1 MSAKIS
7 KRPNQSNCS
16 TSGYSSQ
23 ISDVSYDA
31 KQSLSISSICLNQA
45 KIIRTSTPSNLV
57 STLHIGSLST
67 ISSIQKPKT
76 KPTII
81 SSIIKLILKMF
92 ACFNLFK
99 KPDESSANSFDKNLP
114 KIVLKQQKL
123 STTPI
128 RQQQH
133 KPAFMAYSKPEN
145 TYQIRTR
152 IKENSF
158 ISSTP
163 NRPSYASFLF
173 IDDKEIYD
181 NMPSA
186 ESSQTSFNKA
196 KYTVNTEISTT
207 SISNERMKS
216 VPLLSSSP
224 LSSNNLN
231 ASKSASSSVISS
243 SSSSSSGLQTSTNSY
258 NVYND
263 GVYFKNLAKCFQSD
277 RSMSIINMER
287 PIVPVYEDYLCDKEV
302 ESYFENPDYFDCYKN
317 ELLLVKNDGKLYV
330 HNFGCNDTNSDKK
343 KEKINNYFYLNA
355 NRDKKSQSISTS
367 SGIISAGTSAS
378 ISTISSIKSN
388 NSILNYGGIYR
399 KYKGESYC

>member
-1 MSAKIS
+1 MNGKMS

-31 KQSLSISSICLNQA
+31 KKSLSISSLCLNEA

-57 STLHIGSLST
+57 SNLQIGSLST

-76 KPTII
+76 KSTFI
-81 SSIIKLILKMF
+81 SSILKLILKLF
-92 ACFNLFK
+92 ACLSLFK
-99 KPDESSANSFDKNLP
+99 KTDEPSSAHSFDKNLP

-123 STTPI
+123 NGTPI
-128 RQQQH
+128 RRQQA
-133 KPAFMAYSKPEN
+133 AFMTYSKPDN
-145 TYQIRTR
+145 TYQVKTR
-152 IKENSF
+152 IKQNSF

-181 NMPSA
+181 NMPSI

-207 SISNERMKS
+207 SITNDRMKS

-224 LSSNNLN
+224 LSSNNLT

-243 SSSSSSGLQTSTNSY
+243 SSTSSGLQTSTNSY

-263 GVYFKNLAKCFQSD
+263 GIYLKNIANCFQSD
-277 RSMSIINMER
+277 RSVSIINMER

-317 ELLLVKNDGKLYV
+317 EVLLVKNDGKLYM
-330 HNFGCNDTNSDKK
+330 HNFGCNDQSMSRK
-343 KEKINNYFYLNA
+343 KEKINNYYYLNS
-355 NRDKKSQSISTS
+355 NKEKKSQSISTS
-367 SGIISAGTSAS
+367 SGIISAATSAS

-388 NSILNYGGIYR
+388 NSIFNYCGINR